1 MLVLQTLLVAC
12 CSTTGTCREPDVEQ
26 ASATILG
33 VSRR

>member
-12 CSTTGTCREPDVEQ
+12 STTGTCREPDAEQ